1 MKDNV
6 VQVNLWDKNVGL
18 LSWNDKGCSVFQFD
32 KDFMQYGWNI
42 APLVAPLD
50 SVYVQRTFPMSGNRE
65 NFMPFARVRSRFLPD
80 HWGNV
85 VFQKWMEANHLQS
98 KMVNAVD
105 RLSFIGKRAMGAFG
119 ISTCSYPGGCI
130 CKYRVGFTL

>member
-18 LSWNDKGCSVFQFD
+18 LSWDDKRSCSVFQFD

-42 APLVAPLD
+42 APLVAPLA

-65 NFMPFARVRSRFLPD
+65 KLYAGLPEFIADSLPD

-85 VFQKWMEANHLQS
+85 VFQKWMEANHL
-98 KMVNAVD
+98 
-105 RLSFIGKRAMGAFG
+105 F
-119 ISTCSYPGGCI
+119 
-130 CKYRVGFTL
+130 

>member
-18 LSWNDKGCSVFQFD
+18 LSWDDKRGCSVFQFD
-32 KDFMQYGWNI
+32 QDFMQYGWNI

-65 NFMPFARVRSRFLPD
+65 KLYAGLPEFIAILCLTIGEMWSSRNGWKPIIC
-80 HWGNV
+80 NP
-85 VFQKWMEANHLQS
+85 KW
-98 KMVNAVD
+98 
-105 RLSFIGKRAMGAFG
+105 
-119 ISTCSYPGGCI
+119 
-130 CKYRVGFTL
+130 

>member
-18 LSWNDKGCSVFQFD
+18 LSWDDKRGCSVFQFD
-32 KDFMQYGWNI
+32 QDFMQYGWNI

-65 NFMPFARVRSRFLPD
+65 KSVREQWVPWNFSLLISRR
-80 HWGNV
+80 
-85 VFQKWMEANHLQS
+85 MHL
-98 KMVNAVD
+98 
-105 RLSFIGKRAMGAFG
+105 
-119 ISTCSYPGGCI
+119 
-130 CKYRVGFTL
+130 

>member
-18 LSWNDKGCSVFQFD
+18 LSWNDKRGCSVFQFD

-50 SVYVQRTFPMSGNRE
+50 SVYVTENMVGHKLGEFAPTRRFGGHSGNR
-65 NFMPFARVRSRFLPD
+65 
-80 HWGNV
+80 
-85 VFQKWMEANHLQS
+85 K
-98 KMVNAVD
+98 
-105 RLSFIGKRAMGAFG
+105 
-119 ISTCSYPGGCI
+119 
-130 CKYRVGFTL
+130 

>member
-18 LSWNDKGCSVFQFD
+18 LSWDDKRSCSVFQFD
-32 KDFMQYGWNI
+32 QDFMQYGWNI

-65 NFMPFARVRSRFLPD
+65 KLYAGLPEFIADSLPD
-80 HWGNV
+80 NWGNV
-85 VFQKWMEANHLQS
+85 VFQ
-98 KMVNAVD
+98 
-105 RLSFIGKRAMGAFG
+105 
-119 ISTCSYPGGCI
+119 
-130 CKYRVGFTL
+130 